1 MLVRLGSALGQR
13 SGRGMLSVRTKG
25 VIGQRA
31 AKRTTTMH
39 WEVETQVTLATAIQL

>member
-1 MLVRLGSALGQR
+1 MLVRLASTLGQR
-13 SGRGMLSVRTKG
+13 SGRGMLSVRTRV

-31 AKRTTTMH
+31 AKRRATMQ